1 MTTFCKSR
9 VVFAGGICLLLVVWL
24 GGVEARAEK
33 RQPGAKTTGIP
44 STSTSQEWRDLKAAY
59 QASLESGVSGRFQAV
74 RLDGSSIFV
83 LDSRLGHMWVW
94 AFGKEG
100 GFTMYQGRVAPGLK
114 MGDVVDTSEG
124 VLDQRK
130 K

>member
-1 MTTFCKSR
+1 M
-9 VVFAGGICLLLVVWL
+9 
-24 GGVEARAEK
+24 
-33 RQPGAKTTGIP
+33 
-44 STSTSQEWRDLKAAY
+44 KAAY

>member
-1 MTTFCKSR
+1 
-9 VVFAGGICLLLVVWL
+9 
-24 GGVEARAEK
+24 
-33 RQPGAKTTGIP
+33 
-44 STSTSQEWRDLKAAY
+44 LKAAY